1 MRPRCACIP
10 GVFFLHVCNMEGS
23 AGKYDLDILRVMYR
37 GDMSKVRRTVTM
49 FGDSLESEVEQV
61 LEAFLVRDSR
71 TLHKQ
76 LHKIRPNAQL
86 MGAAFLLELV
96 DSASKASHAQNYIE
110 LERCVFRM
118 REEAAALAANLK
130 RV

>member
-1 MRPRCACIP
+1 MHV
-10 GVFFLHVCNMEGS
+10 GFLPTQAISLMLPNTAS
-23 AGKYDLDILRVMYR
+23 SN
-37 GDMSKVRRTVTM
+37 SKAM
-49 FGDSLESEVEQV
+49 ALSCLLSQCQL

-71 TLHKQ
+71 ALHKQ

-86 MGAAFLLELV
+86 MGAAHLLELV

-118 REEAAALAANLK
+118 REEAAVLAANLK

>member
-1 MRPRCACIP
+1 MHT
-10 GVFFLHVCNMEGS
+10 GVFFLHVCSMEGP

-37 GDMSKVRRTVTM
+37 GDMGKVRRTIAL
-49 FGDSLESEVEQV
+49 FRDSLESEVEQV

-71 TLHKQ
+71 ALHKQ

-86 MGAAFLLELV
+86 MGAADLLELV

-118 REEAAALAANLK
+118 REEAAVLAANLK